1 MAFATTADGNRLF
14 YRLDGP
20 EGAPVVM
27 FSNSLG
33 TDHTLWDDQAANL
46 ASRYRVLRYDTR
58 GHGRSDAPGGEYDM
72 VGLARDVIGLLDHLG
87 IEKVRFCGLSMGGA
101 IGQWLG
107 SHAASRIE
115 RLVLANTGAVFGT
128 PQVWQTRIDTVKAGG
143 MAAVVEGV
151 LDRWFTPAF
160 READPAKVEAVKA
173 LLLASPAQGYIGC
186 CAALRDT
193 DFRRFLP
200 EVSVP
205 TLVIGGLHDGASPP
219 ERAGELADNIP
230 DARLVM
236 LDASHL
242 SLVEQPQL
250 FDAALVGFLE

>member
-1 MAFATTADGNRLF
+1 MAFATAIDGSKLF

-20 EGAPVVM
+20 DGAPVVL

-33 TDHTLWDDQAANL
+33 TDHTLWDVQAANL
-46 ASRYRVLRYDTR
+46 TSRYRVLRYDTR
-58 GHGRSDAPGGEYDM
+58 GHGQSDAPAGEYDM

-128 PQVWQTRIDTVKAGG
+128 PATWQTRMDAVTAGG
-143 MAAVVEGV
+143 MAAVVDGV
-151 LDRWFTPAF
+151 LDRWFTDAF
-160 READPAKVEAVKA
+160 RQAEPAAVEAVKA
-173 LLLASPAQGYIGC
+173 LLLSTPAQGYAGC

-205 TLVIGGLHDGASPP
+205 TLVIGGIHDGASPP

-236 LDASHL
+236 LEASHL
-242 SLVEQPQL
+242 SVIEQPAL